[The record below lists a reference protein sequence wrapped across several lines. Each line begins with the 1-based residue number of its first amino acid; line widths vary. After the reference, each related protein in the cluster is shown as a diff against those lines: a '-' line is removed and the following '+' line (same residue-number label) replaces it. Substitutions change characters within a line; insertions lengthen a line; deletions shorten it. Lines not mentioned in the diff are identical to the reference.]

1 MTRLVWSRWPWP
13 HLAEIEQ
20 ERLVGVDRR
29 KGGEVGALPDGL
41 GGTSVDRGD
50 LLERGSA
57 AAALR
62 APRHAGDL
70 VPDAEPGFLD
80 QPRRNV
86 QVAVGGQVALAAP
99 PQKGGAAFG
108 NVENAEG
115 GCGHLL
121 TREIAVSHRTA
132 VRATSVPVSLV
143 GSRGA

>member
-1 MTRLVWSRWPWP
+1 MGWI
-13 HLAEIEQ
+13 AERVAKSGRCRIAS
-20 ERLVGVDRR
+20 
-29 KGGEVGALPDGL
+29 GGRPLTVV
-41 GGTSVDRGD
+41 TFS
-50 LLERGSA
+50 SA
-57 AAALR
+57 GPRPRPCGR
-62 APRHAGDL
+62 ARHAGDL
-70 VPDAEPGFLD
+70 VPDAQPGFLD

-86 QVAVGGQVALAAP
+86 QVAVGGQIALAAP

-143 GSRGA
+143 GSRGARH